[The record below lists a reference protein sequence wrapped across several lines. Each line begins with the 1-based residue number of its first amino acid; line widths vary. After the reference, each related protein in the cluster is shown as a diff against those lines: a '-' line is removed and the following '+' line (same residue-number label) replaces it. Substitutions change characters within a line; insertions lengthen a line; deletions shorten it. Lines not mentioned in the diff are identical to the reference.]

1 MRDAVEN
8 IVSFVKEKPLIAAGA
23 IAGAAVIFILARRGS
38 GGATAAS
45 ANGEAQKKP
54 GYGVNGSPLYDQ
66 SVGNVPVI
74 YNYSPTMPA
83 PGEQSN
89 PGTPLVSLKR
99 SGAFINVTGGPPGI
113 CPPGYV
119 SVQQPGQPPRCSLA
133 NDENK
138 KPGQRTS
145 YVPSMGQS
153 PYVA

>member
-1 MRDAVEN
+1 MPDFIEN
-8 IVSFVKEKPLIAAGA
+8 IVDFMKEKPLVAAGA
-23 IAGAAVIFILARRGS
+23 VAGAAVIFILARRG
-38 GGATAAS
+38 GGAAS
-45 ANGEAQKKP
+45 DTGEAKTKP

-74 YNYSPTMPA
+74 YNYTPTMPA
-83 PGEQSN
+83 PGDQSN
-89 PGTPLVSLKR
+89 PGTALVSLKR
-99 SGAFINVTGGPPGI
+99 DGAFINVTGGPPGI